1 MDKPTNIVHRIDE
14 LAMQGVFSNDQL
26 AQIIELI
33 GGYLNLMTI
42 SEYAKSHSLSYN
54 GVKNNRQ
61 IINLFGNKYVIDNN

>member
-1 MDKPTNIVHRIDE
+1 MDKSTNIVHRIDE

-26 AQIIELI
+26 VQIIELL

-42 SEYAKSHSLSYN
+42 SEYAKSHNLSYN

>member
-1 MDKPTNIVHRIDE
+1 MDKSTNIVHRIDE

-26 AQIIELI
+26 VQIIELL

-42 SEYAKSHSLSYN
+42 SEYAKSHNLSYN

-61 IINLFGNKYVIDNN
+61 IINLFGNKYVID